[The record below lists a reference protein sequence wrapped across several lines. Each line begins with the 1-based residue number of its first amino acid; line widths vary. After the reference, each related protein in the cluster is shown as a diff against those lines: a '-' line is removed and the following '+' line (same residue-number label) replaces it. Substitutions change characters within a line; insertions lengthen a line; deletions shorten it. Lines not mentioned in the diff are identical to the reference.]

1 MIPPNLINAVTGK
14 VKSGYGKKK
23 TRDNAPMD
31 KKWCC
36 QEFESHAT
44 VIPSEDGFRAV
55 LVGAKLISSRY
66 SSSDRQTNRPLI
78 PRKAE

>member
-1 MIPPNLINAVTGK
+1 
-14 VKSGYGKKK
+14 
-23 TRDNAPMD
+23 MD

-78 PRKAE
+78 PRKAEWKSGSALGADGIWNNTTPRSKSRFPA